1 MFKLEACSFY
11 LGVLFG
17 HLSAQIIFH
26 KTTKPSILSQLK
38 TMEERLE
45 RLMTEVESGIYS
57 SPHEVHKLA
66 EAFHDDV
73 KKLAASCKDCEWP
86 FYFLFFHFERINE
99 WSVLFTSFLF
109 PLISH
114 YVMIIYFKS
123 IVDNMSTWK
132 GSLSL

>member
-45 RLMTEVESGIYS
+45 LLMTEVESGIYS
-57 SPHEVHKLA
+57 SPEEVHKLA

-99 WSVLFTSFLF
+99 QTSFLF

>member
-1 MFKLEACSFY
+1 MFKVEECSFY

-45 RLMTEVESGIYS
+45 LLMSEVELGIFS

-73 KKLAASCKDCEWP
+73 KKLAASCKDCECQWLLWRILS
-86 FYFLFFHFERINE
+86 FWTNKRILQKLICFLYKFFI
-99 WSVLFTSFLF
+99 SF
-109 PLISH
+109 
-114 YVMIIYFKS
+114 
-123 IVDNMSTWK
+123 N
-132 GSLSL
+132 

>member
-1 MFKLEACSFY
+1 MFKVEDCSFY

-45 RLMTEVESGIYS
+45 RLMTEVESGIHS
-57 SPHEVHKLA
+57 SPEEVHKLA

-73 KKLAASCKDCEWP
+73 KKLAASCEWP
-86 FYFLFFHFERINE
+86 FYFVFFHFKRINE

-109 PLISH
+109 PLIIH

>member
-1 MFKLEACSFY
+1 MLFFSTRKKMFKVEECSFY

-45 RLMTEVESGIYS
+45 LLMTEVELGIFS

-73 KKLAASCKDCEWP
+73 KKLAASCKDCECQ
-86 FYFLFFHFERINE
+86 
-99 WSVLFTSFLF
+99 
-109 PLISH
+109 
-114 YVMIIYFKS
+114 
-123 IVDNMSTWK
+123 
-132 GSLSL
+132 

>member
-1 MFKLEACSFY
+1 
-11 LGVLFG
+11 
-17 HLSAQIIFH
+17 
-26 KTTKPSILSQLK
+26 
-38 TMEERLE
+38 
-45 RLMTEVESGIYS
+45 
-57 SPHEVHKLA
+57 
-66 EAFHDDV
+66 V

-86 FYFLFFHFERINE
+86 FYVLFFHFERINE

-114 YVMIIYFKS
+114 YVMIMIIYLKS

>member
-45 RLMTEVESGIYS
+45 LLMTEVESGIYS
-57 SPHEVHKLA
+57 SPEEVHKLA

-99 WSVLFTSFLF
+99 QTSFLF

-123 IVDNMSTWK
+123 IVDNMTTWK

>member
-1 MFKLEACSFY
+1 MFKVEDCSFY

-38 TMEERLE
+38 TMEKRLE
-45 RLMTEVESGIYS
+45 LLMIEIESGIYS
-57 SPHEVHKLA
+57 SPEEVHKLA

-73 KKLAASCKDCEWP
+73 KKLAASCEWP
-86 FYFLFFHFERINE
+86 FYFVNFHFERINE
-99 WSVLFTSFLF
+99 WSVFFTSFLF
-109 PLISH
+109 PLIIH

-132 GSLSL
+132 GGLSL